1 VWQGN
6 FESQRRNFT
15 PLIKQRFHLYFGWK
29 VRNQDKSWVYHMYY
43 VRCVWRLNN
52 WANGSRYVPFA
63 VPMVWREI
71 NYDSTD
77 CHFCQT
83 NITRIGAEVEQVLLI
98 FFGKF

>member
-1 VWQGN
+1 
-6 FESQRRNFT
+6 
-15 PLIKQRFHLYFGWK
+15 
-29 VRNQDKSWVYHMYY
+29 MYY